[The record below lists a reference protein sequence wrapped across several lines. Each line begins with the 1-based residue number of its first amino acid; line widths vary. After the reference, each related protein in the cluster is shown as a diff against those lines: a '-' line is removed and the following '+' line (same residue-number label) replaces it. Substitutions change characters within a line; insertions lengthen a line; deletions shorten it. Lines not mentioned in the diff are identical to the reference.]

1 MKYYIIAGEVSGDLH
16 ASFLIKELKLRDEN
30 AEFRVWGGDNM
41 AKEGANVV
49 KHIKDLSFM
58 GFVEV
63 VANLKT
69 VLTNISFCKKD
80 IISYN
85 PDSVIFVDYAGF
97 NLKIA
102 KFCHKNGF
110 KTLFYI
116 SPKVWAWKKG
126 RIKMMKKNLTKLFV
140 IFPFEVPFF
149 KKHDFE
155 VEYYGNP
162 LLDEIQYYNST
173 HNKEEFL
180 KENNLGSKPI
190 VALLPGSRVQ
200 EIKSMLSVQMSLVE
214 KYPDFD
220 FVIAALD
227 NHKESFYRKLMH
239 GLDTKII
246 FNQTYSILNV
256 AYCAVVCS
264 GTATLETALFN
275 VPEVVCYKGNPISIA
290 IGKIL
295 IKLKYISLVN
305 LILNRPAVVELIQED
320 WNKERLD
327 KEFRKIAYD
336 ERYRTEMKMNYS
348 NLKTILGDAGASRKI
363 AKRIVA
369 LNSENIN

>member
-16 ASFLIKELKLRDEN
+16 ASFLIKELKLKDEN
-30 AEFRVWGGDNM
+30 AEFRVWGGDYM
-41 AKEGANVV
+41 ASEGADVV

-69 VLTNISFCKKD
+69 ILGNLKFCKKD

-85 PDSVIFVDYAGF
+85 PDAVIFVDYPGF

-102 KFCHKNGF
+102 KFCHKKGF
-110 KTLFYI
+110 KTIYYI

-162 LLDEIQYYNST
+162 LLDEIQNYNKT
-173 HNKEEFL
+173 QDKEEFF
-180 KENNLGSKPI
+180 KRNNLGSKPI

-214 KYPDFD
+214 KYPDFE
-220 FVIAALD
+220 FVIAGLD
-227 NHKESFYRKLMH
+227 NHKESFYRKLM
-239 GLDTKII
+239 GDKKAKII
-246 FNQTYSILNV
+246 FNQTYPILNV
-256 AYCAVVCS
+256 AYCAIVCS
-264 GTATLETALFN
+264 GTATLETSLFN
-275 VPEVVCYKGNPISIA
+275 VPEVVCYKGNPISFS
-290 IGKIL
+290 IGKML
-295 IKLKYISLVN
+295 VKLKYISLVN
-305 LILNRPAVVELIQED
+305 LILNRQAVVELLQKD
-320 WNKERLD
+320 WNEEKLE

-348 NLKTILGDAGASRKI
+348 NLKTILGDAGASQQI
-363 AKRIVA
+363 AKRII
-369 LNSENIN
+369 SIINN